1 MEAVISIIMYPEYIN
16 WIVSVNKEGKGYSGS
31 DPLKAANGCYMSLL
45 SNVVNNCNEYCKKQD
60 IEIVDFIF
68 SRK

>member
-1 MEAVISIIMYPEYIN
+1 MEAAIVINMYPTHISCV
-16 WIVSVNKEGKGYSGS
+16 ISVNKEGWNFSGS
-31 DPLKAANGCYMSLL
+31 DPLFVTNGCYMSLL
-45 SNVVNNCNEYCKKQD
+45 SNVVNNCNEYCKKKN